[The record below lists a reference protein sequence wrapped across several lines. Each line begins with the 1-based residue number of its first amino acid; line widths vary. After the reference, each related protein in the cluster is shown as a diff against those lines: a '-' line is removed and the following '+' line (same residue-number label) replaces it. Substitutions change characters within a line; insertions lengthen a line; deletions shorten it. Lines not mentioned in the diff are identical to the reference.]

1 MYIEKNTE
9 EKIKLF
15 ENKLLNTNRGYN
27 FYIEWSNLE
36 KLNKY
41 EIELNALDTL
51 IGKKENFDEK
61 FKELLEKLPKTV
73 ELFPFLFALSKAE
86 RKEVIKKNHFLDII
100 GSELDSPDSQSY
112 NFNGEVPFT
121 EKEIEKYLLFF
132 EQMGLKIF
140 YQNFLEKSTLDYI
153 YGVLVGLDSNGRK
166 NRGGKAFELACEPI
180 IKDIAKKY
188 DVEVFTQK
196 QFKYLRKKELEI
208 SVDVENRKADF
219 ILLKD
224 KKCMNIE
231 VNFYKDSGSKPEE
244 IIDSYINRQSDLSK
258 NNIMFTLIT
267 DGNCWK
273 GTTNQLR
280 KGFNH
285 IKYLMNYKMMK
296 DGAIEEIIRKE
307 FAE

>member
-1 MYIEKNTE
+1 MYIEKTIE
-9 EKIKLF
+9 EKINIF
-15 ENKLLNTNRGYN
+15 EDKLLNTNRGFN
-27 FYIEWSNLE
+27 FYIEWANLE

-41 EIELNALDTL
+41 EIELNAIDTL
-51 IGKKENFDEK
+51 IGKKEDFDEK

-73 ELFPFLFALSKAE
+73 ELFPFLFALSKKE
-86 RKEVIKKNHFLDII
+86 RKEVITENNYLDII
-100 GSELDSPDSQSY
+100 GIELDSPDLQRY
-112 NFNGEVPFT
+112 NFYGNRYLSGE
-121 EKEIEKYLLFF
+121 EIDKYLLFF
-132 EQMGLKIF
+132 EQMGLKAF

-166 NRGGKAFELACEPI
+166 NRGGRAFELACEPI
-180 IKDIAKKY
+180 IKNVAKKY
-188 DVEVFTQK
+188 NVEVITQK
-196 QFKYLRKKELEI
+196 QFKYLRKKDFEI
-208 SVDVENRKADF
+208 SADVENRKADF
-219 ILLKD
+219 ILLKG

-244 IIDSYINRQSDLSK
+244 IIDSYINRQHDLS
-258 NNIMFTLIT
+258 NNDIMFTLIT

-280 KGFNH
+280 KGFNR